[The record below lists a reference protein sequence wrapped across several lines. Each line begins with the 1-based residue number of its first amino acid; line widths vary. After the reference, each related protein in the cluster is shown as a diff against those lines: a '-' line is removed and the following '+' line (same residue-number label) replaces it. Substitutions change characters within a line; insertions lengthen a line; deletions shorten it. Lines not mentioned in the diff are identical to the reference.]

1 MSKISI
7 IIPCHN
13 AGNFLSEAIESAL
26 AQSHRDLEVIV
37 VNDGSTEARTLE
49 ILAELSDPRVRV
61 IHQANAGPAAA
72 RNRGIQVAGGEFI
85 LPLDADD
92 RFDPTYADKA
102 LAVMHQRPDVG
113 IVYCDAMK
121 FGAASGLWSL
131 PAYSVREMV
140 IDNVIFCSSLFRKS
154 DWEAVGGY
162 NENLRHGMEDY
173 EFWIKLIALGRD
185 VVKIGEPLFFYRIQ
199 ESSRTTKF
207 QDDSQTVVATYAEI
221 FRANIGFFA
230 RHAEYLF
237 EHRFG
242 LYREIDHYRYR
253 YGRLDGWLESRSW
266 LKAMGRFILRLWG
279 RAQ

>member
-1 MSKISI
+1 M
-7 IIPCHN
+7 
-13 AGNFLSEAIESAL
+13 
-26 AQSHRDLEVIV
+26 
-37 VNDGSTEARTLE
+37 
-49 ILAELSDPRVRV
+49 
-61 IHQANAGPAAA
+61 
-72 RNRGIQVAGGEFI
+72 AGGEFI

-173 EFWIKLIALGRD
+173 EYFALLEKRAGPQAVQKVVDRIAPSWWEYCRD
-185 VVKIGEPLFFYRIQ
+185 PDAILAARREMAPAKCFVKRAEQRMAPRAKQ
-199 ESSRTTKF
+199 RDASR
-207 QDDSQTVVATYAEI
+207 
-221 FRANIGFFA
+221 IGFGLMPDERVNVCLPPAA
-230 RHAEYLF
+230 RRCMAVPSHVSCSLN
-237 EHRFG
+237 
-242 LYREIDHYRYR
+242 L
-253 YGRLDGWLESRSW
+253 
-266 LKAMGRFILRLWG
+266 
-279 RAQ
+279 